1 MILKN
6 YLIFTFGSFEKVL
19 GFDIF
24 IFLFSIS
31 ILSFFIFRIAS
42 YFNYYYLGEEYASS
56 LGIDLRKFQ
65 KYLVLL
71 IGATSGLIG
80 VYCGPIIFVGMMA
93 PHFVRFLCKESDH
106 KVLIP
111 LTFLAGGFLSL
122 LSDVIASHVFNSS
135 LPINIVIGL
144 IGTPVVGFVLFRSSL
159 KGVSSA

>member
-1 MILKN
+1 MRRKDQ
-6 YLIFTFGSFEKVL
+6 FT
-19 GFDIF
+19 GFP
-24 IFLFSIS
+24 
-31 ILSFFIFRIAS
+31 
-42 YFNYYYLGEEYASS
+42 
-56 LGIDLRKFQ
+56 KPFQ
-65 KYLVLL
+65 KYLVIL

-80 VYCGPIIFVGMMA
+80 VYCGPIIFIGMMA

-106 KVLIP
+106 KTLIP